1 MICRLLLFRFCV
13 FVWPLCFLY
22 VDLRPLITP
31 FVSLSFSLNNTVL
44 PVICDGWHFIHMWKA
59 LHGLII
65 SLKGEVRAGIYSIVF
80 GCIYF
85 IDVKWL
91 EHWTISKDTIWKV
104 FRLELKDILIQQQ
117 FVFIGKDWT
126 ISISD
131 DIRVNNY
138 TNCETNGAG
147 STDLFRIFEFTTVVY
162 GVRVSPSSFF
172 CAFKNESLAPL
183 RWVQHS
189 IYMKQHSNKHT

>member
-1 MICRLLLFRFCV
+1 MICRLLFFRFCV

-31 FVSLSFSLNNTVL
+31 FVSLRFSLNNTVL
-44 PVICDGWHFIHMWKA
+44 PAICDGWHFIHMRKA

-80 GCIYF
+80 GYIYF

-91 EHWTISKDTIWKV
+91 EHWTISTDTIWKV

-147 STDLFRIFEFTTVVY
+147 STDLFRIFELTTVVY